1 MKWNEVKRQWPAV
14 QAEVRRTW
22 GRIDEKDLAMIAGNR
37 ESFARILA
45 QRYSYEA
52 ADAEAK
58 LDAFVDRIDPK
69 RDREVSVRWIAD
81 RWRKLRG
88 HIHDSYPR

>member
-22 GRIDEKDLAMIAGNR
+22 GRIDENDLAMIAGNR
-37 ESFARILA
+37 EAFARVLV
-45 QRYSYEA
+45 QRFSYEA

-58 LDAFVDRIDPK
+58 LDAFVDRIQ
-69 RDREVSVRWIAD
+69 RDVGVRWFTD

-88 HIHDSYPR
+88 HIHDSHSR